1 MKKLAFLFFIIFT
14 VYIIA
19 GQIVYVT
26 PKGKKYHSSIN
37 CRTLKKGKNIIEI
50 DISIVD
56 NRQQCKVCF

>member
-1 MKKLAFLFFIIFT
+1 MKKIAFLFFIIFT
-14 VYIIA
+14 VSIIA

>member
-14 VYIIA
+14 VSIIA